1 MTHPLYFV
9 EVEGQNVR
17 GKWFL
22 EFDRDQSRNDVIDIV
37 REHGQRVKKV
47 LEVVEDEGTSRDVTD
62 DFKVLA
68 GIYDNLSSSD
78 FMTRSKARMTL
89 AAFDRAQD
97 NRKNYVETV

>member
-47 LEVVEDEGTSRDVTD
+47 LEVVEDEGTSRDVTE

-68 GIYDNLSSSD
+68 GIL
-78 FMTRSKARMTL
+78 L
-89 AAFDRAQD
+89 QAA
-97 NRKNYVETV
+97 E